1 MTEVIFGGVLEPDDF
16 ELELGHLAAIMDW
29 SEEGSHGNPELRKED
44 VPWEHAPIVIV
55 PAPNTYLL
63 VSQDERHAGV
73 AYKFENMR
81 QEAEKKTVSFTVYC
95 YTRYEEDMPVVYV
108 NDAQFWEKPTKE
120 QCQVLVDLF
129 PQISISVKVPEYHLT
144 TETSLWRP
152 DGSQ

>member
-1 MTEVIFGGVLEPDDF
+1 MTEVILGGVLEPDDF

-29 SEEGSHGNPELRKED
+29 SEEEEVH
-44 VPWEHAPIVIV
+44 WEHAPIVIV

-63 VSQDERHAGV
+63 VSQDECHAGV

-81 QEAEKKTVSFTVYC
+81 QDPERKTVSFTVYC

-129 PQISISVKVPEYHLT
+129 PQVSISVKVPEYNLT